1 MLAPSFS
8 VHRLPAASTAVQTE
22 SSTMEPLLLTPAQA
36 ASALG
41 IGRSS
46 LYELLAEGAIPSVKI
61 GSSRRV
67 RTADLRAYIEG
78 LAAA

>member
-1 MLAPSFS
+1 
-8 VHRLPAASTAVQTE
+8 
-22 SSTMEPLLLTPAQA
+22 MEPILLTPAQA

-46 LYELLAEGAIPSVKI
+46 LYELLAAGTIPSVKI

-67 RTADLRAYIEG
+67 RTADLRAYAEG
-78 LAAA
+78 LASA